1 MTHLYNKC
9 KQSHF
14 RKMKGRPATNGCRP
28 ANRGEYEIEMK
39 GVSFR
44 LQIIHEKYF
53 VFNKISIKNYYL
65 FLIDHASEK

>member
-1 MTHLYNKC
+1 
-9 KQSHF
+9 
-14 RKMKGRPATNGCRP
+14 MKGRPATNGCRP

-53 VFNKISIKNYYL
+53 VFNKISIITIKFKNL
-65 FLIDHASEK
+65 FQNWKNFINNIF